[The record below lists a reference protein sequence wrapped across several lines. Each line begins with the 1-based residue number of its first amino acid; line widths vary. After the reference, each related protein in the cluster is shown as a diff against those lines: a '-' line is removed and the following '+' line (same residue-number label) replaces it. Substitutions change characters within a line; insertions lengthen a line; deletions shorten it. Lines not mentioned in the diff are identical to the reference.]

1 MKDIFLVII
10 ASVVLVALACLIVG
24 LPVFLIQRFIHSK
37 RTRGMSPEERIA
49 YLGKQKKFPNF
60 GPIDPKSDVLGVVP
74 SPPVSRRNRQKAF
87 GSVIAVFV
95 LAILVWYFYG
105 GGIQDSVANE
115 ALEQYDIAKR
125 SGTAMDRCVHAGIVR
140 AAYLQAHDEDNYKKW
155 LSIERTDCSLAGIPE
170 TP

>member
-10 ASVVLVALACLIVG
+10 AAVVLVGLACLIVG

-37 RTRGMSPEERIA
+37 RTKAMSPEERSA
-49 YLGKQKKFPNF
+49 YLGKQKRFPNF
-60 GPIDPKSDVLGVVP
+60 GPKDDVLGVVP
-74 SPPVSRRNRQKAF
+74 PPSIPSRKGQRAF
-87 GSVIAVFV
+87 GGIIAIVALV
-95 LAILVWYFYG
+95 ILVWYFYG

-115 ALEQYDIAKR
+115 ALEQYAIAKR

-155 LSIERTDCSLAGIPE
+155 LSVERTDCSVAGLPE
-170 TP
+170 AP